1 MQIWWRWGNAQR
13 REPGAGSPCS
23 SVRVTVS
30 GSDVPSYVIS
40 RHPVNNGFLM
50 QSCWVLLTS
59 FKMPK
64 QGGDPLIEDEALQVR
79 YEDQSAE
86 ALQYNIGVG
95 SGDDTE
101 VTIEAELEDDR
112 VIINAGGQT
121 VLVPRDVGV
130 ALVTAGLPGN
140 AVLQLLRM
148 IVGSGEEEEQE
159 EEDMAAAP
167 QELHGEQQHREVE
180 QDQTTKDDEI
190 GD

>member
-1 MQIWWRWGNAQR
+1 VWVNSNTFDCAEVAPDMQIWWRWGNAQR

-121 VLVPRDVGV
+121 VLVSSFPCSTVAKASVTNASMRESTENGYPGAQGCGSSSRYSGTPRQCG
-130 ALVTAGLPGN
+130 A
-140 AVLQLLRM
+140 
-148 IVGSGEEEEQE
+148 S
-159 EEDMAAAP
+159 AP
-167 QELHGEQQHREVE
+167 
-180 QDQTTKDDEI
+180 
-190 GD
+190 